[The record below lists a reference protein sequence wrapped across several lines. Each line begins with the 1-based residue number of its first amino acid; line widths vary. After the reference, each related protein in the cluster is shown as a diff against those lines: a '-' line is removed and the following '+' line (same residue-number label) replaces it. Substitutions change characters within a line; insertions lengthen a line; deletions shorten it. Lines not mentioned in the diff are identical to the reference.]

1 MYYFLKKFH
10 PAFLVFASTFQ
21 ALNTESVV
29 CSVYS
34 PLLFWLFSWCET
46 SERSVQWLSDFQKS
60 MKVRGKGGL
69 LDFSKDER
77 NKENS
82 FLDVDWMITELINY
96 GHEKM
101 VPNDSDSSP
110 NDTSNAGIT
119 PRRSASF
126 KSPITKPKKVQN
138 NTVGKLCRSLWLR
151 CAKCYVFSWEFHSLI
166 R

>member
-1 MYYFLKKFH
+1 
-10 PAFLVFASTFQ
+10 
-21 ALNTESVV
+21 
-29 CSVYS
+29 
-34 PLLFWLFSWCET
+34 
-46 SERSVQWLSDFQKS
+46 
-60 MKVRGKGGL
+60 MKGRGKGGL
-69 LDFSKDER
+69 LDFCTKDER

-126 KSPITKPKKVQN
+126 KSPITKPKPKKVQN
-138 NTVGKLCRSLWLR
+138 NTVGKLSGRYGSGAPSAIFL
-151 CAKCYVFSWEFHSLI
+151 VGDFIH
-166 R
+166 

>member
-1 MYYFLKKFH
+1 M
-10 PAFLVFASTFQ
+10 
-21 ALNTESVV
+21 
-29 CSVYS
+29 
-34 PLLFWLFSWCET
+34 
-46 SERSVQWLSDFQKS
+46 
-60 MKVRGKGGL
+60 
-69 LDFSKDER
+69 DFSKDER

-138 NTVGKLCRSLWLR
+138 NTVGKLSGRYGSGAPSAIFL
-151 CAKCYVFSWEFHSLI
+151 VGDFIH
-166 R
+166 

>member
-1 MYYFLKKFH
+1 
-10 PAFLVFASTFQ
+10 
-21 ALNTESVV
+21 
-29 CSVYS
+29 
-34 PLLFWLFSWCET
+34 
-46 SERSVQWLSDFQKS
+46 

-101 VPNDSDSSP
+101 VPTDSDSSP

-126 KSPITKPKKVQN
+126 KSPITKPKPKKVSTKQHSWKIMPVDHYGSGAPSAIFL
-138 NTVGKLCRSLWLR
+138 VGN
-151 CAKCYVFSWEFHSLI
+151 FIH
-166 R
+166 